1 MVEWTVG
8 DFAAITGVPVTT
20 LHYYDR
26 LALVPARRLGNG
38 HRRYDAGSRQTLEFV
53 QLCRLLGCSLDEIG
67 LLLRSDGGGARRDLA
82 DAKLVDVD
90 ARMARLRQVRSVLEH
105 LAVCTHGPDETDECV
120 ATIRRNLASLA
131 SSSSLSSHS

>member
-1 MVEWTVG
+1 MEWTVG

-38 HRRYDAGSRQTLEFV
+38 HRRYDAASMQTLEFV

-67 LLLRSDGGGARRDLA
+67 MLSRSGGGAARRSLA
-82 DAKLVDVD
+82 GAKLADVD
-90 ARMARLRQVRSVLEH
+90 ARMERLRQVRAVLEH
-105 LAVCTHGPDETDECV
+105 LAVCAHAPDESQVCV
-120 ATIRRNLASLA
+120 GTIRRNLAALGSPPIG
-131 SSSSLSSHS
+131 